1 MQPAADGDPGHPGA
15 GTATAA
21 CGSCRRLSTAQDG
34 ALLTSPP
41 AFMSCSLRPGHS
53 WGLDMLRPAL
63 GSNGKQRW
71 KARAG
76 GMEQPAAGT
85 PPFNPIIP
93 PVLGAQHQHMLP
105 CRASRPEFTP
115 SSWGAQ
121 GHSSNNCS
129 PALHKVP
136 NSSKV
141 FTPSPTE
148 GEVGLGQHPEPR
160 GSGWERCCCSHK
172 DSGSPSQLSS
182 ESPDIWIES
191 RRPAALTRCFN
202 IC

>member
-21 CGSCRRLSTAQDG
+21 CRRLSTAQDG
-34 ALLTSPP
+34 ALLISPR

-63 GSNGKQRW
+63 GSNGKQHW
-71 KARAG
+71 KARAR

-93 PVLGAQHQHMLP
+93 TVLGAQHQHMLP

-121 GHSSNNCS
+121 GPSSNNCS
-129 PALHKVP
+129 PARAQSAEQLQSLHPVTHRRRSGP
-136 NSSKV
+136 RAAPRAQRVGVGAMLLLSQGQR
-141 FTPSPTE
+141 FTFTAE
-148 GEVGLGQHPEPR
+148 QREP
-160 GSGWERCCCSHK
+160 GHL
-172 DSGSPSQLSS
+172 D
-182 ESPDIWIES
+182 
-191 RRPAALTRCFN
+191 
-202 IC
+202 